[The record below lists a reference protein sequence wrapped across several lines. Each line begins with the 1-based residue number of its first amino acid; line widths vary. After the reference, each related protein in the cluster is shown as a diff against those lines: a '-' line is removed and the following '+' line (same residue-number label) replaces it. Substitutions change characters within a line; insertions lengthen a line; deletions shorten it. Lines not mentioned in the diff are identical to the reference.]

1 MNECEHVIVLD
12 VCCTIKRPT
21 TMCLAKNNNNKT
33 NKQKTKNKM
42 GGQYDINR
50 QESPTTHVLPSP
62 TEEVWSQQ
70 EDPHTVLSGSY

>member
-1 MNECEHVIVLD
+1 MVIDLRRKKTLTTLLV
-12 VCCTIKRPT
+12 IKGQTVEMVDSFWFFGT
-21 TMCLAKNNNNKT
+21 TMNRNE
-33 NKQKTKNKM
+33 M

-50 QESPTTHVLPSP
+50 HESPTTHVLPSP

>member
-1 MNECEHVIVLD
+1 MVIDLRRKK
-12 VCCTIKRPT
+12 TPT
-21 TMCLAKNNNNKT
+21 TLLVIKGQSVEMVDSFWFFGTTMNRNE
-33 NKQKTKNKM
+33 M

-50 QESPTTHVLPSP
+50 QESPTTYVLPPP